1 MDGRNKQKRS
11 AKDED
16 MIKEDQGFKGEKGG
30 QSADETTE
38 IEDLSKEDA
47 DAITKDEE

>member
-1 MDGRNKQKRS
+1 MDGRNKQKGS
-11 AKDED
+11 AKD

-30 QSADETTE
+30 QSADETAE